1 MSHSVRSHLG
11 IEIRSYDETIRRFI
25 PGYEAML
32 ESASRELVR
41 NGPEVVLDLGAGT
54 GALAEAILLADD
66 DVTVELIDID
76 PEMLAQARARLA
88 SFAARA
94 RFSGI
99 SFLGPLPLCDG
110 ASASLSLHHIRT
122 LDAKRSLYRRIHEAL
137 RPGGV
142 FVNADAAVPAEPSA
156 REEVL
161 RQWVEHMMSCGIGE
175 SEGYEHLERWG
186 GEDTYFPLE
195 DELEA
200 VEAAGFVA
208 DCVWRQGPIAVVV
221 GRRPA

>member
-1 MSHSVRSHLG
+1 
-11 IEIRSYDETIRRFI
+11 
-25 PGYEAML
+25 ML
-32 ESASRELVR
+32 EVASRELVA
-41 NGPEVVLDLGAGT
+41 NAPALVLDLGAGT
-54 GALAEAILLADD
+54 GALSEAVLLANGG
-66 DVTVELIDID
+66 VTVELIDID

-88 SFAARA
+88 GFAVRA

-99 SFLGPLPLCDG
+99 SFLGPLPPCDG

-122 LDAKRSLYRRIHEAL
+122 LDAKRNLYSRIHEAL
-137 RPGGV
+137 RPGGT

-161 RQWVEHMMSCGIGE
+161 RKWVEHMVSCGIGK
-175 SEGYEHLERWG
+175 SEGYEHLEQWAD
-186 GEDTYFPLE
+186 EDTYFPLE

-208 DCVWRQGPIAVVV
+208 ECVWQHGPMAVIV
-221 GRRPA
+221 GRKRA

>member
-1 MSHSVRSHLG
+1 MGHSVRSHLG

-32 ESASRELVR
+32 EVASRELVA
-41 NGPEVVLDLGAGT
+41 NAPALVLDLGAGT
-54 GALAEAILLADD
+54 GALSEAVLLADGG
-66 DVTVELIDID
+66 VAVELIDID

-88 SFAARA
+88 GFAVRA

-99 SFLGPLPLCDG
+99 SFLGPLPPCDG

-137 RPGGV
+137 RPGGT
-142 FVNADAAVPAEPSA
+142 FVNADAAVPEEPSA

-161 RQWVEHMMSCGIGE
+161 RQWVEHMVSCGIGE
-175 SEGYEHLERWG
+175 SEGYEHLEQWAD
-186 GEDTYFPLE
+186 EDTYFPLE
-195 DELEA
+195 AELEA
-200 VEAAGFVA
+200 VEAAGFA
-208 DCVWRQGPIAVVV
+208 AECVWKQGPMAVVV
-221 GRRPA
+221 GRKPA

>member
-1 MSHSVRSHLG
+1 MGHSVRSHLG

-32 ESASRELVR
+32 EVASRELVA
-41 NGPEVVLDLGAGT
+41 NAPALVLDLGAGT
-54 GALAEAILLADD
+54 GALSEAVLLADGG
-66 DVTVELIDID
+66 VAVELIDID

-88 SFAARA
+88 GFAVRA

-99 SFLGPLPLCDG
+99 SFLGPLPPCDG

-137 RPGGV
+137 RPGGT
-142 FVNADAAVPAEPSA
+142 FVNADAAVPEEPSA

-161 RQWVEHMMSCGIGE
+161 RQWVEHMVSCGIGE
-175 SEGYEHLERWG
+175 SEGYEHLEQWAD
-186 GEDTYFPLE
+186 EDTYFPLE
-195 DELEA
+195 AELEA
-200 VEAAGFVA
+200 VEAAGFA
-208 DCVWRQGPIAVVV
+208 GECVWKQGPMAVVV
-221 GRRPA
+221 GRKRA

>member
-1 MSHSVRSHLG
+1 
-11 IEIRSYDETIRRFI
+11 
-25 PGYEAML
+25 ML
-32 ESASRELVR
+32 EVASRELVA
-41 NGPEVVLDLGAGT
+41 NAPALVLDLGAGT
-54 GALAEAILLADD
+54 GALSEAVLLADGG
-66 DVTVELIDID
+66 VAVELIDID

-88 SFAARA
+88 SFAVRA

-99 SFLGPLPLCDG
+99 SFLGPLPPCDG

-137 RPGGV
+137 RPGGA

-161 RQWVEHMMSCGIGE
+161 RQWVEHMVSCGIGE
-175 SEGYEHLERWG
+175 SEGYEHLEQWAD
-186 GEDTYFPLE
+186 EDTYFPLE

-208 DCVWRQGPIAVVV
+208 ECVWKQGPMAVVV
-221 GRRPA
+221 GRKCA

>member
-1 MSHSVRSHLG
+1 MGHSVRSHLG

-32 ESASRELVR
+32 EAASRELVA
-41 NGPEVVLDLGAGT
+41 NAPALVLDLGAGT
-54 GALAEAILLADD
+54 GALSEAVLLADGS
-66 DVTVELIDID
+66 VTVELIDID

-88 SFAARA
+88 SFAVRA

-99 SFLGPLPLCDG
+99 SFLGPLPPCDG

-122 LDAKRSLYRRIHEAL
+122 LDAKRSLYRRIHETL
-137 RPGGV
+137 RPGGT
-142 FVNADAAVPAEPSA
+142 FVNADAAVPAEPPA
-156 REEVL
+156 REEAL
-161 RQWVEHMMSCGIGE
+161 RQWVEHMVSCGIGE
-175 SEGYEHLERWG
+175 SEGYQHLEQWAD
-186 GEDTYFPLE
+186 EDTYFPLE

-208 DCVWRQGPIAVVV
+208 ECVWKQGPMAVVV
-221 GRRPA
+221 GRKRA

>member
-1 MSHSVRSHLG
+1 
-11 IEIRSYDETIRRFI
+11 
-25 PGYEAML
+25 ML
-32 ESASRELVR
+32 EAASRELAA
-41 NGPEVVLDLGAGT
+41 NAPELVLDLGAGT
-54 GALAEAILLADD
+54 GALAEAVLLADRG
-66 DVTVELIDID
+66 VTVELIDID

-88 SFAARA
+88 GFAARA

-99 SFLGPLPLCDG
+99 SFLGPLPSCDG

-122 LDAKRSLYRRIHEAL
+122 LAAKRSLYRRIYEAL
-137 RPGGV
+137 RPGGT

-161 RQWVEHMMSCGIGE
+161 RQWVAHMVSCGIGE
-175 SEGYEHLERWG
+175 SEGHEHLEQWAD
-186 GEDTYFPLE
+186 EDTYFPLE

-208 DCVWRQGPIAVVV
+208 ECVWQHGPMAVVV
-221 GRRPA
+221 GRKRA

>member
-1 MSHSVRSHLG
+1 MGHSVRSHLG

-32 ESASRELVR
+32 EVASRELVA
-41 NGPEVVLDLGAGT
+41 NAPALVLDLGAGT
-54 GALAEAILLADD
+54 GALSEAVLLADGG
-66 DVTVELIDID
+66 VAVELIDID

-88 SFAARA
+88 GFAVRA

-99 SFLGPLPLCDG
+99 SFLGPLPPCDG

-137 RPGGV
+137 RPGGT
-142 FVNADAAVPAEPSA
+142 FVNADAAVPEEPSA

-161 RQWVEHMMSCGIGE
+161 RQWVEHMVSCGIGE
-175 SEGYEHLERWG
+175 SDGYEHLEQWAD
-186 GEDTYFPLE
+186 EDTYFPLE
-195 DELEA
+195 AELEA
-200 VEAAGFVA
+200 VEAAGFA
-208 DCVWRQGPIAVVV
+208 AECVWKQGPMAVVV
-221 GRRPA
+221 GRKPA

>member
-1 MSHSVRSHLG
+1 VSHSVRSHLG

-25 PGYEAML
+25 PGYEPML
-32 ESASRELVR
+32 EAASRELVR
-41 NGPEVVLDLGAGT
+41 HGPELVLDLGAGT
-54 GALAEAILLADD
+54 GALAEAVLLADD
-66 DVTVELIDID
+66 DVTVELIDVD
-76 PEMLAQARARLA
+76 PEMLSQARARLA
-88 SFAARA
+88 SFAVRA

-99 SFLGPLPLCDG
+99 SFLGPLPSCDG

-137 RPGGV
+137 RPGGT
-142 FVNADAAVPAEPSA
+142 FVNADAAVPAEASA

-161 RQWVEHMMSCGIGE
+161 RQWVEHMVSCGIGE

-186 GEDTYFPLE
+186 EEDTYFPLE

-221 GRRPA
+221 GRKPA